1 MTFFRGTSIHPGFI
15 GGMRRRIKEKSDYQ
29 YHCRRIADR
38 LFDDRIGETG
48 ADESGK
54 PQQPQQT
61 IQKLILAYIVKHG
74 RQFPMSH
81 KAQYCRYDKQYGQYD
96 HGYLNR
102 QRSWP

>member
-61 IQKLILAYIVKHG
+61 IQKLILAYPGHEAIAITKTQPNAKEILLSVTG
-74 RQFPMSH
+74 EDR
-81 KAQYCRYDKQYGQYD
+81 
-96 HGYLNR
+96 
-102 QRSWP
+102 